1 MSHSGDSGDNAIVEH
16 ILTAKGRVAVPNR
29 MKGRGGSFSIQ
40 KFIKGFSRAF
50 SEENCNIIFR
60 K

>member
-40 KFIKGFSRAF
+40 KYMLQILNLYIGFFADV
-50 SEENCNIIFR
+50 FR